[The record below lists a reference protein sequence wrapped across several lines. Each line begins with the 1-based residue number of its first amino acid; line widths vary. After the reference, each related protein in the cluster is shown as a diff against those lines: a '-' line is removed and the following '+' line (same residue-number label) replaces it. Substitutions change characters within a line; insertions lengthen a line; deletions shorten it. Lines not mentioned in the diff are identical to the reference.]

1 MEQLLTKKDVAKL
14 LNVSLPTIDRYISD
28 KILTPVKGIPTV
40 RFTPSH
46 IEELE
51 GVEPERFS
59 PLERRRLE
67 KELEE
72 WKHRAEEAEKIIAR
86 VNMITT
92 ETMYLK
98 LKESV

>member
-1 MEQLLTKKDVAKL
+1 MEKLLTKKDVADL
-14 LNVSLPTIDRYISD
+14 LNVSLPTIDRYITN
-28 KILTPVKGIPTV
+28 KILTPVKGIPAV

-59 PLERRRLE
+59 PLERRKLE

-72 WKHRAEEAEKIIAR
+72 WKHRAQRA
-86 VNMITT
+86 
-92 ETMYLK
+92 
-98 LKESV
+98 ESVLNEIISIGLRSIRDGGKF

>member
-1 MEQLLTKKDVAKL
+1 MEKLLTKKDVAAL

-28 KILTPVKGIPTV
+28 KILTPVKGIPAV

-59 PLERRRLE
+59 PLERRKLE
-67 KELEE
+67 RELEE
-72 WKHRAEEAEKIIAR
+72 WKTRAQRAESVLNEIVSIGLRSIKDGGKI
-86 VNMITT
+86 
-92 ETMYLK
+92 
-98 LKESV
+98 